1 MRPRLAVGVLYLVLI
16 AAAVVTLFPFV
27 WMVLT
32 SLKSEAEI
40 VTYPPKLF
48 PDRFTLES
56 VVNIW
61 ERLPFLTLF
70 RNSVIFAFGVT
81 LISLVFDSMAA
92 FAFSRLHFPGR
103 DKLFILVLVALMIPV
118 QVTMIPLFLMLG
130 NWGWLD
136 TFLGLIVPRATNAFG
151 IFMLRQFF
159 INLPKEL
166 DESAR
171 IDGASEWTIL
181 WRIVT
186 PLLGPA
192 VASLLRGTYNDKV
205 GSALLTA
212 AAEMT
217 LFAGWTA
224 FDTEHHGQAQ
234 HYYGQA
240 LKLAKAADDPLA
252 GAHVLSTM
260 AHQAIH
266 LNKPEKALLLARAAV
281 EAGRRAQASPQ
292 VMALL
297 HVREA
302 RAAAL
307 RAHPA
312 ANGDRHTAKQI
323 ERLLLEAERAHGQ
336 GASDRDPQWACEF
349 DEPELAAQFGIVWHL
364 LGDNDRAA
372 DHLEHSIRA
381 FATYRPRSS
390 HLNRVNVAETYLSK
404 GELEQALDH
413 ARAATTGATA
423 LTSPRLIGHVKRFD
437 KRLKPYENT
446 IQVREFRA
454 YLDHATAV

>member
-159 INLPKEL
+159 VNLPKEL

-171 IDGASEWTIL
+171 IDGSSELRLYAAI
-181 WRIVT
+181 IV
-186 PLLGPA
+186 PLAKPA
-192 VASLLRGTYNDKV
+192 IASLAVFHLMYNWNDLMWPLIITNSQEMRTIPA
-205 GSALLTA
+205 GLALFMGQHVVEYGVLTA
-212 AAEMT
+212 GVAISIMPLIIAF
-217 LFAGWTA
+217 LFAQKYFVQGIA
-224 FDTEHHGQAQ
+224 FTG
-234 HYYGQA
+234 
-240 LKLAKAADDPLA
+240 LK
-252 GAHVLSTM
+252 
-260 AHQAIH
+260 
-266 LNKPEKALLLARAAV
+266 E
-281 EAGRRAQASPQ
+281 
-292 VMALL
+292 
-297 HVREA
+297 
-302 RAAAL
+302 
-307 RAHPA
+307 
-312 ANGDRHTAKQI
+312 
-323 ERLLLEAERAHGQ
+323 
-336 GASDRDPQWACEF
+336 
-349 DEPELAAQFGIVWHL
+349 
-364 LGDNDRAA
+364 
-372 DHLEHSIRA
+372 
-381 FATYRPRSS
+381 
-390 HLNRVNVAETYLSK
+390 
-404 GELEQALDH
+404 
-413 ARAATTGATA
+413 
-423 LTSPRLIGHVKRFD
+423 
-437 KRLKPYENT
+437 
-446 IQVREFRA
+446 
-454 YLDHATAV
+454 